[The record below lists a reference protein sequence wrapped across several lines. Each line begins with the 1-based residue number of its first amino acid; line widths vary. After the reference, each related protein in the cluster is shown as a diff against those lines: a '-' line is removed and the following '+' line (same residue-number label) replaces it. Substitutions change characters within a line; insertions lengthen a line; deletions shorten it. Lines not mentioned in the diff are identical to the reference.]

1 MPQIEEIGAYLRG
14 VWLLILGDR
23 SGFDWLDITVTG
35 VWRSFAAFLWCL
47 PAMAVGWAAWRL
59 FYLEQMPTGTETGLG
74 FILKLFLVDM
84 TMWIVPLVLV
94 AVLAKPLGYGDMLA
108 SIIISTNW
116 LAVPTVYAMAVPLA
130 IRLVIP
136 GGQGLAYL
144 MSLILLLVK
153 FHGDFPAGQNRNQ
166 QPASARLGDL
176 SPFDPAVADAERSLA
191 AAARPD
197 AGLSGAAISG
207 TRPSNRPA

>member
-144 MSLILLLVK
+144 MSLILLLVNFTVIFRLVK
-153 FHGDFPAGQNRNQ
+153 TVTNNQ
-166 QPASARLGDL
+166 LLLASAISALLILPSLMLSEALPPLLGL
-176 SPFDPAVADAERSLA
+176 MPVYPAPL
-191 AAARPD
+191 
-197 AGLSGAAISG
+197 
-207 TRPSNRPA
+207 

>member
-1 MPQIEEIGAYLRG
+1 MPQIEEIGAYLKG

-94 AVLAKPLGYGDMLA
+94 AVLAKPLGYGEMLA

-144 MSLILLLVK
+144 MSLILLLVNFTVIFRLVK
-153 FHGDFPAGQNRNQ
+153 TVTNNQ
-166 QPASARLGDL
+166 LLL
-176 SPFDPAVADAERSLA
+176 SS
-191 AAARPD
+191 
-197 AGLSGAAISG
+197 AISALLIL
-207 TRPSNRPA
+207 PSLMLSEALPPLLGLMPVYPAPL

>member
-1 MPQIEEIGAYLRG
+1 MPQIEEIGAYLKG

-74 FILKLFLVDM
+74 FILKLFLVDL

-144 MSLILLLVK
+144 MSLILLLVNFTVIFRLVK
-153 FHGDFPAGQNRNQ
+153 TVTNNQ
-166 QPASARLGDL
+166 LLLASAISALLILPSLMLSEALPPLLGL
-176 SPFDPAVADAERSLA
+176 MPVYPAPL
-191 AAARPD
+191 
-197 AGLSGAAISG
+197 
-207 TRPSNRPA
+207 

>member
-1 MPQIEEIGAYLRG
+1 MPQIEEVGAYLKG

-23 SGFDWLDITVTG
+23 SGFDWLDITAIG

-74 FILKLFLVDM
+74 FIMKLFLVDM

-94 AVLAKPLGYGDMLA
+94 AVLAKPLGYADMLA

-130 IRLVIP
+130 IRLVLP

-144 MSLILLLVK
+144 LSLILLLVNFTVIFRLVK
-153 FHGDFPAGQNRNQ
+153 TVTNNQ
-166 QPASARLGDL
+166 LLLASAISALLILPSLMLSEALPPLLGL
-176 SPFDPAVADAERSLA
+176 MPVYA
-191 AAARPD
+191 AT
-197 AGLSGAAISG
+197 LQ
-207 TRPSNRPA
+207 

>member
-1 MPQIEEIGAYLRG
+1 MPQIEEIGAYLKG

-23 SGFDWLDITVTG
+23 SGFDWLDITATG

-59 FYLEQMPTGTETGLG
+59 FYLEQMPPGTETGLG
-74 FILKLFLVDM
+74 FILKLFLVDV

-94 AVLAKPLGYGDMLA
+94 SVLAKPLGYAGLLA
-108 SIIISTNW
+108 PIIISTNW

-130 IRLVIP
+130 IRLVMP

-144 MSLILLLVK
+144 LSLILLLASFTAV
-153 FHGDFPAGQNRNQ
+153 FRLVRTVTNNQ
-166 QPASARLGDL
+166 LLLASTISALLILPSLMLSEALPPLLGL
-176 SPFDPAVADAERSLA
+176 MPIYA
-191 AAARPD
+191 AP
-197 AGLSGAAISG
+197 LQ
-207 TRPSNRPA
+207 

>member
-1 MPQIEEIGAYLRG
+1 MPQIEEIGAYLKG

-144 MSLILLLVK
+144 MSLILLLVNFTVIFRLVK
-153 FHGDFPAGQNRNQ
+153 TVTNNQ
-166 QPASARLGDL
+166 LLLASAISALLILPSLMLSEALPPLLGL
-176 SPFDPAVADAERSLA
+176 MPVYPAPL
-191 AAARPD
+191 
-197 AGLSGAAISG
+197 
-207 TRPSNRPA
+207 

>member
-1 MPQIEEIGAYLRG
+1 
-14 VWLLILGDR
+14 VWLLILGDK
-23 SGFDWLDITVTG
+23 SGLGWLDITASG

-59 FYLEQMPTGTETGLG
+59 FYLEQMPTGTETGIG
-74 FILKLFLVDM
+74 FIVKLFLVDM
-84 TMWIVPLVLV
+84 TMWIVPLILV
-94 AVLAKPLGYGDMLA
+94 SVLAKPFGYADMLA

-144 MSLILLLVK
+144 LSLILLLTNFTVIFRLVK
-153 FHGDFPAGQNRNQ
+153 TITNNQ
-166 QPASARLGDL
+166 LLLASAISALLILPSLMLSEALPPMLGL
-176 SPFDPAVADAERSLA
+176 MP
-191 AAARPD
+191 
-197 AGLSGAAISG
+197 IYG
-207 TRPSNRPA
+207 TTLQ

>member
-1 MPQIEEIGAYLRG
+1 MPQIEEIGAYLKG

-116 LAVPTVYAMAVPLA
+116 LAVPTIYAMAVPLA

-144 MSLILLLVK
+144 MSLILLLVNFTVIFRLVK
-153 FHGDFPAGQNRNQ
+153 TVTNNQ
-166 QPASARLGDL
+166 LLLASAISALLILPSLMLSEALPPLLGL
-176 SPFDPAVADAERSLA
+176 MPVYPAPL
-191 AAARPD
+191 
-197 AGLSGAAISG
+197 
-207 TRPSNRPA
+207 

>member
-1 MPQIEEIGAYLRG
+1 MPQIEEIGAYLKG

-94 AVLAKPLGYGDMLA
+94 ALLAKPLGYGDMLA

-144 MSLILLLVK
+144 MSLILLLVNFTVIFRLVK
-153 FHGDFPAGQNRNQ
+153 TVTNNQ
-166 QPASARLGDL
+166 LLLASAISALLILPSLML
-176 SPFDPAVADAERSLA
+176 SEALPPLFGLMPVYPAPL
-191 AAARPD
+191 
-197 AGLSGAAISG
+197 
-207 TRPSNRPA
+207 

>member
-1 MPQIEEIGAYLRG
+1 MPQIEEIGAYLKG
-14 VWLLILGDR
+14 VWLLVLGDR
-23 SGFDWLDITVTG
+23 SGFDWLDITATG

-74 FILKLFLVDM
+74 FILRLFLVDM

-144 MSLILLLVK
+144 LSLILLLANFTVIFKLVK
-153 FHGDFPAGQNRNQ
+153 TVTNNQ
-166 QPASARLGDL
+166 LLLASAISALLILPSLMLSEALPPLLGL
-176 SPFDPAVADAERSLA
+176 MPIYPTPL
-191 AAARPD
+191 
-197 AGLSGAAISG
+197 
-207 TRPSNRPA
+207 

>member
-1 MPQIEEIGAYLRG
+1 MPQIEEVGAYLKG
-14 VWLLILGDR
+14 VWLLVLGDR
-23 SGFDWLDITVTG
+23 SGFDWLDITATG

-74 FILKLFLVDM
+74 FIVRLFLVDM
-84 TMWIVPLVLV
+84 TIWIVPLVLV

-144 MSLILLLVK
+144 LSLILLLANFTVVFKLVK
-153 FHGDFPAGQNRNQ
+153 TVTNNQ
-166 QPASARLGDL
+166 LLLASAISALLILPSLMLSEALPPLLGL
-176 SPFDPAVADAERSLA
+176 MPIYPTPL
-191 AAARPD
+191 
-197 AGLSGAAISG
+197 
-207 TRPSNRPA
+207 

>member
-1 MPQIEEIGAYLRG
+1 MPQIEEIGAYLKG

-136 GGQGLAYL
+136 GGQGVAYL
-144 MSLILLLVK
+144 MSLILLLVNFTVIFRLVK
-153 FHGDFPAGQNRNQ
+153 TVTNNQ
-166 QPASARLGDL
+166 LLLASAISALLILPSLMLSEALPPLLGL
-176 SPFDPAVADAERSLA
+176 MPVYPAPL
-191 AAARPD
+191 
-197 AGLSGAAISG
+197 
-207 TRPSNRPA
+207 